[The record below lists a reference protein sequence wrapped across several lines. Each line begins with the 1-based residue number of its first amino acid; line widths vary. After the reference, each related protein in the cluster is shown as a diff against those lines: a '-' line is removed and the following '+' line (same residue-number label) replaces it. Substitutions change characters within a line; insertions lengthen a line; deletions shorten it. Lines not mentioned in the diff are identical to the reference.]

1 MMCRTFHTLAAGI
14 VGLILAASPLSAR
27 VGPPGGTIY
36 ADGRLFATVG
46 TPTELPDR
54 GRFNDLYLLGG
65 TLAAVSDAGP
75 GSPDYRGGRWAVR
88 EVTFVTIAPVQF
100 TNAEDLLAAA
110 SRGEVTIGPIVR
122 HFECPLIPRR

>member
-1 MMCRTFHTLAAGI
+1 MMCRIFHALIAGL
-14 VGLILAASPLSAR
+14 VGLVLSALPVTAQ

-36 ADGRLFATVG
+36 ADDRLFATVG

-54 GRFNDLYLLGG
+54 GPFNDLYQLGG

-75 GSPDYRGGRWAVR
+75 GSADYRGGRWAVR
-88 EVTFVTIAPVQF
+88 EVTFVTIAPVQY

-110 SRGEVTIGPIVR
+110 SRGEVTIGPVIR
-122 HFECPLIPRR
+122 HFECPLIPKR